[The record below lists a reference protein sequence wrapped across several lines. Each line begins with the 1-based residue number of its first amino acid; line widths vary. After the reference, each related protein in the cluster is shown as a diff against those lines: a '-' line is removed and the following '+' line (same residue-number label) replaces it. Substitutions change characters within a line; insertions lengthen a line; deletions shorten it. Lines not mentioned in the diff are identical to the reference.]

1 MDSIEHSNLA
11 IVFILTIGLGLAS
24 LLAYV
29 ARRIGLP
36 AILGYLLAGYVI
48 GPYSPG
54 YVANVAI
61 AEQLAELGVLLM
73 LFAVGL
79 HFKLQDLISVKNVA
93 IPGAI
98 LQTLVATLLTVML
111 VHFLGGN
118 VEMGIIL
125 GLSVGVASTIVLVR
139 ILGDNH
145 LLNAKEGH
153 IAVGWLVVEDI
164 MTVFILVLL
173 PSVALIH
180 SVDGVSLWHLLGLAG
195 FVTFKFVVLALF
207 MFTWGHR
214 LVDFVLINVARLRS
228 QELFGLTVL
237 ALMFVIAS
245 GSAFVFGT
253 SIALGAFIAGMVI
266 GKTKVRYQASVN
278 ALPLKDIF
286 SVVFFL
292 SVGMLFNPAAILNH
306 YVLFLAIL
314 AIILLAKPLTAY
326 GITRFFGYSFK
337 VAFTVAISLA
347 QIGEFSFI
355 LSEEAMNLNLLPD
368 EGFDVLV
375 AAALVSVSINPLLF
389 QTIDYFNGLFSFSKE
404 ARETVSK
411 MGLVKSPFQTKI
423 LIVGYGPIGR
433 RVAQI
438 AKNSGYRPVILETN
452 VDTVTDL
459 DESVDILF
467 GEATEPMIL
476 KDAHIEE
483 AAYLVVTIPDTQKT
497 LSIIEAARHV
507 QPYIEII
514 ARVTYIHEVNQI
526 QSMNVHFVCS
536 EQETLTQFTSLVHKL
551 FQKIPFGN
559 NSDFTV
565 KI

>member
-1 MDSIEHSNLA
+1 MDHSNLA
-11 IVFILTIGLGLAS
+11 VVIILSIGLGLAS
-24 LLAYV
+24 LLAYI
-29 ARRIGLP
+29 ARRVGLP
-36 AILGYLLAGYVI
+36 SILGYLLAGFVI

-54 YVANVAI
+54 YVANVEI

-79 HFKLQDLISVKNVA
+79 HFKLQDLIDVKNVA

-98 LQTLVATLLTVML
+98 CQTLVATALTVII
-111 VHFLGGN
+111 VHFLGGTIQT
-118 VEMGIIL
+118 GLIL

-145 LLNAKEGH
+145 LLGTKEGH

-164 MTVFILVLL
+164 MTVFILVML
-173 PSVALIH
+173 PSVSLIT
-180 SVDGVSLWHLLGLAG
+180 SDQGFSLWMLLGIIL
-195 FVTFKFVVLALF
+195 FISLKFVVLALF
-207 MFTWGHR
+207 MFTWGHKI
-214 LVDFVLINVARLRS
+214 VDFILINVARMRS

-237 ALMFVIAS
+237 GLMFVIAT
-245 GSAFVFGT
+245 GSSFIFGT

-292 SVGMLFNPAAILNH
+292 SVGMLFNPLAIVQH
-306 YVLFLAIL
+306 FPLFLSIL
-314 AIILLAKPLTAY
+314 GIILLAKPLTAFF
-326 GITRFFGYSFK
+326 ITRTFGYSFK

-355 LSEEAMNLNLLPD
+355 LSEEAMNLGLLAD

-375 AAALVSVSINPLLF
+375 ATALVSVSLNPLLF
-389 QTIDYFNGLFSFSKE
+389 QTIDFFDRKFNFSKQTRKTIAKIE
-404 ARETVSK
+404 Q
-411 MGLVKSPFQTKI
+411 VKTLFPTRV

-438 AKNSGYRPVILETN
+438 AKNSGFRPMVLETN

-459 DESVDILF
+459 DTDLDILF

-476 KDAHIEE
+476 NDARIEE
-483 AAYLVVTIPDTQKT
+483 AAYLVITIPDTQKV

-507 QPYIEII
+507 RPDIEIVT
-514 ARVTYIHEVNQI
+514 RVTYIHEKTLVLPFH
-526 QSMNVHFVCS
+526 VHYICT
-536 EQETLTQFTSLVHKL
+536 EQEALDEFSKVVTQL
-551 FQKIPFGN
+551 FQKN
-559 NSDFTV
+559 TSLKV
-565 KI
+565 

>member
-1 MDSIEHSNLA
+1 MDHSHLA
-11 IVFILTIGLGLAS
+11 IVLILTVGLGLAS
-24 LLAYV
+24 FLAYI

-36 AILGYLLAGYVI
+36 AILGYLLAGFVI

-54 YVANVAI
+54 YIANVEI

-79 HFKLQDLISVKNVA
+79 HFKLQDLIDVKNVA

-98 LQTLVATLLTVML
+98 GQTFVAAVLTVIL
-111 VHFLGGN
+111 VHFLGGSLA
-118 VEMGIIL
+118 MGVIL

-164 MTVFILVLL
+164 LTVFILVML
-173 PSVALIH
+173 PSVALLN
-180 SVDGVSLWHLLGLAG
+180 SDQGMSMWTLLGMVL
-195 FVTFKFVVLALF
+195 FISFKFIVLALF
-207 MFTWGHR
+207 MFTWGHK
-214 LVDFVLINVARLRS
+214 LVDFVLINVARMRS

-237 ALMFVIAS
+237 ALMFVIATS
-245 GSAFVFGT
+245 SAFIFGT

-286 SVVFFL
+286 AVVFFL
-292 SVGMLFNPAAILNH
+292 SVGMLFNPMAIVEH
-306 YVLFLAIL
+306 FPLFLAIL
-314 AIILLAKPLTAY
+314 VVILIAKPLTAFF
-326 GITRFFGYSFK
+326 ITKGFGYSFK

-355 LSEEAMNLNLLPD
+355 LSEEAMNLGLLPD

-375 AAALVSVSINPLLF
+375 ATALVSVSLNPILF
-389 QTIDYFNGLFSFSKE
+389 QTIDFFDRKFNFSQD
-404 ARETVSK
+404 ARKTIAKIEQ
-411 MGLVKSPFQTKI
+411 VKALLPARV

-433 RVAQI
+433 RVTQI
-438 AKNSGYRPVILETN
+438 AKNSGFRPVVLETN

-459 DESVDILF
+459 DADLDILF

-476 KDAHIEE
+476 TDAHIDE
-483 AAYLVVTIPDTQKT
+483 AAYLVITIPDTQKSI
-497 LSIIEAARHV
+497 SIIEAARHLR
-507 QPYIEII
+507 PDIEIVT
-514 ARVTYIHEVNQI
+514 RVTYIHEKNLVLPFQ
-526 QSMNVHFVCS
+526 VHYICS
-536 EQETLTQFTSLVHKL
+536 EQEALDEFSKTVTQL
-551 FQKIPFGN
+551 FQKN
-559 NSDFTV
+559 AAL
-565 KI
+565 KA